1 MYQGCFGPDDWIY
14 IILYG
19 MLVVIQDSDLTYKTE
34 HITQQL
40 RTTRE
45 ARKMSQRELSARSGL
60 TQSHISQIERG
71 TMEPGLGSLV
81 DVARALD
88 LEIVLAPKK
97 LMPAI
102 RNILDS
108 IATSNDIVPSDQR
121 KLVRRLERLFAQHR
135 GELGSAAEA
144 EKFRNGLALL
154 RHLPLSSEEMDTFRE
169 ATALLDR
176 WESDPPSGRELSR
189 IVDAVRQLR
198 NAAVH
203 RDRNDVVPRSAYAL
217 DEEDDDA

>member
-1 MYQGCFGPDDWIY
+1 MA
-14 IILYG
+14 
-19 MLVVIQDSDLTYKTE
+19 YKTE

-40 RTTRE
+40 RSARE

-71 TMEPGLGSLV
+71 TMEPGLSSLV

-102 RNILDS
+102 RNILAS
-108 IATSNDIVPSDQR
+108 IATSNDIVPSNQR
-121 KLVRRLERLFAQHR
+121 NLVGRLERWFAQHR
-135 GELGSAAEA
+135 GALGNAVDADAFKNS
-144 EKFRNGLALL
+144 LALL
-154 RHLPLSSEEMDTFRE
+154 RHLPLSNEEIDTLKE
-169 ATALLDR
+169 ATAPLDR
-176 WESDPPSGRELSR
+176 WESDPSSGRELSR

-203 RDRNDVVPRSAYAL
+203 RDRDDVVPRSAYAL

>member
-1 MYQGCFGPDDWIY
+1 MA
-14 IILYG
+14 
-19 MLVVIQDSDLTYKTE
+19 YKTE

-40 RTTRE
+40 RAARE
-45 ARKMSQRELSARSGL
+45 GQKVSQRELSARSGL

-108 IATSNDIVPSDQR
+108 SSTANDVLTSDQR
-121 KLVRRLERLFAQHR
+121 KLVARLERWLAQFGYGAGTR
-135 GELGSAAEA
+135 ADADIFKDS
-144 EKFRNGLALL
+144 LALL
-154 RHLPLSSEEMDTFRE
+154 RHLPLTPDELDMLKGAADRLETSRADKMSRQEMGVIARE
-169 ATALLDR
+169 
-176 WESDPPSGRELSR
+176 
-189 IVDAVRQLR
+189 IRQLR

-203 RDRNDVVPRSAYAL
+203 RDRDDAVPRSAYAL
-217 DEEDDDA
+217 DEDDDA

>member
-1 MYQGCFGPDDWIY
+1 MA
-14 IILYG
+14 
-19 MLVVIQDSDLTYKTE
+19 YKTE

-40 RTTRE
+40 RAARE
-45 ARKMSQRELSARSGL
+45 GQKVSQRELSARSGL

-108 IATSNDIVPSDQR
+108 SSTSNDVLTSDQR
-121 KLVRRLERLFAQHR
+121 KLVARLERWLAQFGDGAGTR
-135 GELGSAAEA
+135 ADADIFKDS
-144 EKFRNGLALL
+144 LALL
-154 RHLPLSSEEMDTFRE
+154 RHLPLTPDELDMLKRAAERLETSRADKMSRQEMGAIARE
-169 ATALLDR
+169 
-176 WESDPPSGRELSR
+176 
-189 IVDAVRQLR
+189 IRQLR

-203 RDRNDVVPRSAYAL
+203 RDRDDAVPRSAYAL
-217 DEEDDDA
+217 DEDDDA

>member
-1 MYQGCFGPDDWIY
+1 MA
-14 IILYG
+14 
-19 MLVVIQDSDLTYKTE
+19 YKTE

-71 TMEPGLGSLV
+71 TMEPGLSSLV
-81 DVARALD
+81 DVARSLD

-108 IATSNDIVPSDQR
+108 TSTSNDIVPSDQR
-121 KLVRRLERLFAQHR
+121 KLVGRLERWFAQHR
-135 GELGSAAEA
+135 GVLGNAIDADAFKNS
-144 EKFRNGLALL
+144 LALL
-154 RHLPLSSEEMDTFRE
+154 RHLPLSNEEIDTLKE
-169 ATALLDR
+169 ATAPLAR
-176 WESDPPSGRELSR
+176 WESDPRSGGELSK

-203 RDRNDVVPRSAYAL
+203 RDRDDVVPRSAYAL
-217 DEEDDDA
+217 DEEGDDA

>member
-1 MYQGCFGPDDWIY
+1 M
-14 IILYG
+14 
-19 MLVVIQDSDLTYKTE
+19 TYKTE

-40 RTTRE
+40 RAARE
-45 ARKMSQRELSARSGL
+45 GQKVSQRELSARSGL

-108 IATSNDIVPSDQR
+108 SSTSNDVLTSDQR
-121 KLVRRLERLFAQHR
+121 KLVARLERWLAQFGYGAGTR
-135 GELGSAAEA
+135 ADADIFKDS
-144 EKFRNGLALL
+144 LALL
-154 RHLPLSSEEMDTFRE
+154 RHLPLTPDELDMLKRAADRLETSRADKMSRQEMGAIARE
-169 ATALLDR
+169 
-176 WESDPPSGRELSR
+176 
-189 IVDAVRQLR
+189 IRQLR

-203 RDRNDVVPRSAYAL
+203 RDRDDAVPRSAYAL
-217 DEEDDDA
+217 DEDDDA

>member
-1 MYQGCFGPDDWIY
+1 MI
-14 IILYG
+14 
-19 MLVVIQDSDLTYKTE
+19 VAYKTE

-40 RTTRE
+40 RAARE
-45 ARKMSQRELSARSGL
+45 AQKVSQRELSARSGL

-108 IATSNDIVPSDQR
+108 SSTSNDVLTSDQR
-121 KLVRRLERLFAQHR
+121 KLVAHLERWLAQFGYGAGTR
-135 GELGSAAEA
+135 ADADIFKDS
-144 EKFRNGLALL
+144 LALL
-154 RHLPLSSEEMDTFRE
+154 RHLPLTPDELDMLKRAADRLETSRADKMSRQEMGAIARE
-169 ATALLDR
+169 
-176 WESDPPSGRELSR
+176 
-189 IVDAVRQLR
+189 IRQLR

-203 RDRNDVVPRSAYAL
+203 RDRDDAVPRSAYAL
-217 DEEDDDA
+217 DEDDDA

>member
-1 MYQGCFGPDDWIY
+1 MI
-14 IILYG
+14 
-19 MLVVIQDSDLTYKTE
+19 VAYKTQ
-34 HITQQL
+34 HLTQQL
-40 RTTRE
+40 RAARE
-45 ARKMSQRELSARSGL
+45 AQRLSQRELSARSGL

-108 IATSNDIVPSDQR
+108 NSASIDVLTSGQR
-121 KLVRRLERLFAQHR
+121 KLVARLERWTSEFSQEIGTNSYTFA
-135 GELGSAAEA
+135 LKDS
-144 EKFRNGLALL
+144 LVLL
-154 RHLPLSSEEMDTFRE
+154 RHLPLTLDELDILKRTAERLEHYQAGKMPRQEMRE
-169 ATALLDR
+169 IAQEIR
-176 WESDPPSGRELSR
+176 R
-189 IVDAVRQLR
+189 LR
-198 NAAVH
+198 NAAAH
-203 RDRNDVVPRSAYAL
+203 RDRDGAVPRSAYAL

>member
-1 MYQGCFGPDDWIY
+1 MA
-14 IILYG
+14 
-19 MLVVIQDSDLTYKTE
+19 YKTE

-40 RTTRE
+40 RAARE
-45 ARKMSQRELSARSGL
+45 GQKVSQRELSARSGL

-108 IATSNDIVPSDQR
+108 SSTSNDVLTSDQR
-121 KLVRRLERLFAQHR
+121 KLVARLERWLAQFGDGAGTR
-135 GELGSAAEA
+135 ADADIFKDS
-144 EKFRNGLALL
+144 LALL
-154 RHLPLSSEEMDTFRE
+154 RHLPLTPDELDMLKRAADRLETSRADKMSRQEMGAIARE
-169 ATALLDR
+169 
-176 WESDPPSGRELSR
+176 
-189 IVDAVRQLR
+189 IRQLR

-203 RDRNDVVPRSAYAL
+203 RDRDDAVPRSAYAL
-217 DEEDDDA
+217 DEDDDA

>member
-1 MYQGCFGPDDWIY
+1 M
-14 IILYG
+14 
-19 MLVVIQDSDLTYKTE
+19 TYKTE

-40 RTTRE
+40 RTARE

-81 DVARALD
+81 DVVRALD

-108 IATSNDIVPSDQR
+108 TSKSSDIVPSDQR
-121 KLVRRLERLFAQHR
+121 KLVGRLERWFAQQR
-135 GELGSAAEA
+135 GVLGNAAEA
-144 EKFRNGLALL
+144 DKLRNSLALL
-154 RHLPLSSEEMDTFRE
+154 RHLPLSNEEMDTFKE
-169 ATALLDR
+169 ATAPLDR

-189 IVDAVRQLR
+189 IVDAVSNLR

-203 RDRNDVVPRSAYAL
+203 RDRDDGVPRSAYAL
-217 DEEDDDA
+217 DEEDDNA

>member
-1 MYQGCFGPDDWIY
+1 MA
-14 IILYG
+14 
-19 MLVVIQDSDLTYKTE
+19 YKTE

-71 TMEPGLGSLV
+71 TMEPGLSSLV

-88 LEIVLAPKK
+88 LEVVLAPKK

-108 IATSNDIVPSDQR
+108 TSTSNDIVPSDQR
-121 KLVRRLERLFAQHR
+121 KLVGRLERWFAQHR
-135 GELGSAAEA
+135 GVLGNAVDADAFKNS
-144 EKFRNGLALL
+144 LALL
-154 RHLPLSSEEMDTFRE
+154 RHLSLSNEEMDTFKE
-169 ATALLDR
+169 ATAPLGR
-176 WESDPPSGRELSR
+176 WESDPPSGRELIR

-203 RDRNDVVPRSAYAL
+203 RDRDDVVPRSAYAL

>member
-1 MYQGCFGPDDWIY
+1 MI
-14 IILYG
+14 
-19 MLVVIQDSDLTYKTE
+19 VAYKTE

-40 RTTRE
+40 RAARE
-45 ARKMSQRELSARSGL
+45 GQKVSQRELSARSGL

-108 IATSNDIVPSDQR
+108 SSTSNDILTSDQR
-121 KLVRRLERLFAQHR
+121 KLVARLERWLVQFGDGAGTR
-135 GELGSAAEA
+135 ADTDIFKDS
-144 EKFRNGLALL
+144 LALL
-154 RHLPLSSEEMDTFRE
+154 RHLPLTPDELDMLKRAADRLETSRADKISRQEMGAIARE
-169 ATALLDR
+169 
-176 WESDPPSGRELSR
+176 
-189 IVDAVRQLR
+189 IRQLR

-203 RDRNDVVPRSAYAL
+203 RDRDDAVPRSAYAL
-217 DEEDDDA
+217 DEDDDA